1 MAERRWTVLI
11 VEDHS
16 MVAAGIQALLED
28 DPDISVIGRA
38 ATVAEACSLAGQ
50 TRPHVVL
57 LDFRMPDLS
66 GADAVRAILG
76 ALPDVAVLT
85 VTASTEA
92 EALEPVVRAGAMGFV
107 RKDADADE
115 LTMAVKTV
123 AAGGAHFSR
132 TAMSRLVQIQSG
144 AEGKPVLSPREIEV
158 LQLVADGSPI
168 AKIASELHLSQ
179 HTVRNHLRS
188 AMTKLGV
195 HTTLDAVVH
204 AARARLVDL
213 RMTEG
218 EA

>member
-1 MAERRWTVLI
+1 MAERRWKVLI

-16 MVAAGIQALLED
+16 MVAAGLQALLED
-28 DPDISVIGRA
+28 DPEIAVIGRA
-38 ATVAEACSLAGQ
+38 STVAEGCALADR

-66 GADAVRAILG
+66 GADAVRAVLA

-107 RKDADADE
+107 RKDAEGDE
-115 LTMAVKTV
+115 LALAVKTV

-132 TAMSRLVQIQSG
+132 TAMSRLVQIQAG

-158 LQLVADGSPI
+158 LQSVADGSAIP
-168 AKIASELHLSQ
+168 KIATELHLSQ

-195 HTTLDAVVH
+195 HTTLDAVVR
-204 AARARLVDL
+204 AARARLIDL
-213 RMTEG
+213 RLSEG
-218 EA
+218 DT

>member
-1 MAERRWTVLI
+1 MAERRWKALI

-16 MVAAGIQALLED
+16 SLRALLED
-28 DPDISVIGRA
+28 DPDISVIGHA
-38 ATVAEACSLAGQ
+38 ATVAEGCSLAVR

-66 GADAVRAILG
+66 GADAVRAVLG
-76 ALPDVAVLT
+76 AVPDVAVLT

-107 RKDADADE
+107 RKDAEADE
-115 LTMAVKTV
+115 LALAVKTV

-132 TAMSRLVQIQSG
+132 TAMNRLVQIRSG
-144 AEGKPVLSPREIEV
+144 AEGKSVLSPREIEV
-158 LQLVADGSPI
+158 LQLVADGWPI
-168 AKIASELHLSQ
+168 PKIASELHLSQ
-179 HTVRNHLRS
+179 HTVRNHLRA

-204 AARARLVDL
+204 AARARLIDL
-213 RMTEG
+213 RMPEG
-218 EA
+218 DT